1 MLSRLRY
8 PISFAVGVIISGAL
22 FWLMHALI
30 SQRPEDVQTV
40 QTAKIEFTRLR
51 RDTEIQEKKREKAEL
66 DKPKDLPP
74 QVDISK
80 SSLDV
85 GAGGIAVIAPTVES
99 KANVRAN
106 VSLGAG
112 GTDRDT
118 IPLVRI
124 EPDYPMKARQRGI
137 EGWVVLRFTIT
148 PAGTTKDVAVV
159 QAQPPSIF
167 DEAAVRAVSR
177 WKYNPKIEGGVAVE
191 RPGIMVRLDFKLDR

>member
-1 MLSRLRY
+1 MSRFRY
-8 PISFAVGVIISGAL
+8 PISILLAVVVSGAL
-22 FWLMHALI
+22 FSFLHYLI
-30 SQRPEDVQTV
+30 TRRGEAIESKQAT
-40 QTAKIEFTRLR
+40 KIEFTRLR
-51 RDTEIQEKKREKAEL
+51 RDTEVQQKKREKAEL
-66 DKPKDLPP
+66 EKPKEAPP
-74 QVDISK
+74 QTNLSR
-80 SSLDV
+80 SNLDM
-85 GAGGIAVIAPTVES
+85 GGDAIAVIAPTVEA

-137 EGWVVLRFTIT
+137 EGWVVVKFTIT
-148 PAGTTKDVAVV
+148 PAGTIKDAQVM
-159 QAQPPSIF
+159 QASPPGIF

-191 RPGIMVRLDFKLDR
+191 RPGILVRLDFKLDK

>member
-1 MLSRLRY
+1 VSRFRY
-8 PISFAVGVIISGAL
+8 PISIALAIVVSGAL
-22 FWLMHALI
+22 FWFLHSLI
-30 SQRPEDVQTV
+30 SRKADVTERHQA
-40 QTAKIEFTRLR
+40 AKIEFTRLR
-51 RDTEIQEKKREKAEL
+51 RDTEVQQKKREKAEL
-66 DKPKDLPP
+66 EKPKELPP
-74 QVDISK
+74 QANITR
-80 SSLDV
+80 SSFDM
-85 GAGGIAVIAPTVES
+85 GGDAIAVIAPTVEA

-137 EGWVVLRFTIT
+137 EGWVVVEFTIT
-148 PAGTTKDVAVV
+148 PAGTIKDARVL
-159 QAQPPSIF
+159 QAQPPGIF

-191 RPGIMVRLDFKLDR
+191 RPGIKVRLDFKLDR

>member
-1 MLSRLRY
+1 MPSLRFPVAFGLAVVLSGL
-8 PISFAVGVIISGAL
+8 L
-22 FWLMHALI
+22 FWFLNVLI
-30 SQRPEDVQTV
+30 TQRPESVERMQA
-40 QTAKIEFTRLR
+40 QKIEFTRLR
-51 RDTEIQEKKREKAEL
+51 RDTEVQQKKREKAEL
-66 DKPKDLPP
+66 EKPKEAPP
-74 QVDISK
+74 QTNISK
-80 SSLDV
+80 SSFDM
-85 GAGGIAVIAPTVES
+85 GGEALAVIAPTVEA

-124 EPDYPMKARQRGI
+124 EPDYPMRARQRGI
-137 EGWVVLRFTIT
+137 EGWVVVKFTIT
-148 PAGTTKDVAVV
+148 PAGTIKDATVV
-159 QAQPPSIF
+159 QGQPPGVF

>member
-1 MLSRLRY
+1 MISRFRL
-8 PISFAVGVIISGAL
+8 PISFALAVVVSALL
-22 FWLMHALI
+22 FWVLHFLI
-30 SQRPEDVQTV
+30 SQEADHGETV
-40 QTAKIEFTRLR
+40 QIAKIEFTRLR
-51 RDTEIQEKKREKAEL
+51 RDTEIEQKKRDKAEL
-66 DKPKDLPP
+66 EKPQEAPP
-74 QVDISK
+74 QTNLSQ
-80 SSLDV
+80 SSLDM
-85 GAGGIAVIAPTVES
+85 GGEAIAVIAPTVEA

-124 EPDYPMKARQRGI
+124 EPDYPMRARQRGI
-137 EGWVVLRFTIT
+137 EGWVVVGFTIT
-148 PAGTTKDVAVV
+148 PAGTIKDAKVV
-159 QAQPPSIF
+159 QASPPGVF

>member
-1 MLSRLRY
+1 MISRLRL
-8 PISFAVGVIISGAL
+8 PIASVLAVGVAAVL
-22 FWLMHALI
+22 FWLLNFLI
-30 SQRPEDVQTV
+30 SQEAYHGETV
-40 QTAKIEFTRLR
+40 QIAKIEFTRLR
-51 RDTEIQEKKREKAEL
+51 RDTEVQEKKR
-66 DKPKDLPP
+66 DL
-74 QVDISK
+74 SR
-80 SSLDV
+80 SSFDL
-85 GAGGIAVIAPTVES
+85 GGDAIAVIAPTVEA

-124 EPDYPMKARQRGI
+124 EPDYPMRARQRGI
-137 EGWVVLRFTIT
+137 EGWVVVQFTIT
-148 PAGTTKDVAVV
+148 PAGTIKDARVV
-159 QAQPPSIF
+159 QAQPPGVF

>member
-1 MLSRLRY
+1 MHRFRY
-8 PISFAVGVIISGAL
+8 PISIFLATVVSGAIFFFL
-22 FWLMHALI
+22 HVLI
-30 SQRPEDVQTV
+30 TQKGEVTERH

-51 RDTEIQEKKREKAEL
+51 RDTEIQQKKRDKAEL
-66 DKPKDLPP
+66 DKKTELPP
-74 QVDISK
+74 QANISR
-80 SSLDV
+80 SSFDM
-85 GAGGIAVIAPTVES
+85 GGDAIAVIAPTVEA

-124 EPDYPMKARQRGI
+124 EPEYPMRARQKGI
-137 EGWVVLRFTIT
+137 EGWVVVRFTIT
-148 PAGTTKDVAVV
+148 PAGTIKDATVV
-159 QAQPPSIF
+159 QASPTGIF

>member
-1 MLSRLRY
+1 VLSRLRY
-8 PISFAVGVIISGAL
+8 PLSIVAGVIISGGM
-22 FWLMHALI
+22 FWFLHTLI
-30 SQRPEDVQTV
+30 SQRPERTEVL

-51 RDTEIQEKKREKAEL
+51 RDTEVQQKKREKAEL

-74 QVDISK
+74 QMNISK
-80 SSLDV
+80 SSLDM
-85 GAGGIAVIAPTVES
+85 GAGGIAVIAPTVEA

-137 EGWVVLRFTIT
+137 EGWVVVRFTIT
-148 PAGTTKDVAVV
+148 PAGTIKDATVV
-159 QAQPPSIF
+159 QAQPPNIF
-167 DEAAVRAVSR
+167 DENAIRAVSR

>member
-8 PISFAVGVIISGAL
+8 PLSIVAGVIISGGM
-22 FWLMHALI
+22 FWFLHTLI
-30 SQRPEDVQTV
+30 SQRPERTEVL

-51 RDTEIQEKKREKAEL
+51 RDTEVQQKKREKAEL

-74 QVDISK
+74 QMNISK
-80 SSLDV
+80 SSLDM
-85 GAGGIAVIAPTVES
+85 GAGGIAVIAPTVEA

-137 EGWVVLRFTIT
+137 EGWVVVRFTIT
-148 PAGTTKDVAVV
+148 PAGTIKDATVV
-159 QAQPPSIF
+159 QAQPPNIF
-167 DEAAVRAVSR
+167 DENAIRAVSR

>member
-1 MLSRLRY
+1 VSRFRY
-8 PISFAVGVIISGAL
+8 PISVVLAIVVSGAL
-22 FWLMHALI
+22 FWFLNILI
-30 SQRPEDVQTV
+30 TQKADTTERTQV
-40 QTAKIEFTRLR
+40 AKIEFTRLR
-51 RDTEIQEKKREKAEL
+51 RDTEVQQKKRDKAEL
-66 DKPKDLPP
+66 EKPKELPP
-74 QVDISK
+74 QTNISR
-80 SSLDV
+80 SSFDM
-85 GAGGIAVIAPTVES
+85 GGDAIAVIAPSVEA

-124 EPDYPMKARQRGI
+124 EPDYPMRARQRGI
-137 EGWVVLRFTIT
+137 EGWVVVQFTIT
-148 PAGTTKDVAVV
+148 PAGTIKDAKVV
-159 QAQPPSIF
+159 QASPPGVF

>member
-8 PISFAVGVIISGAL
+8 PISILAGVIISGAM
-22 FWLMHALI
+22 FWFLHVLI
-30 SQRPEDVQTV
+30 SQRPPRQEIV

-51 RDTEIQEKKREKAEL
+51 RDTEVQEKKREKAEMN
-66 DKPKDLPP
+66 KTQELPP
-74 QVDISK
+74 QMNISK
-80 SSLDV
+80 SSLDM
-85 GAGGIAVIAPTVES
+85 GAGGIAVIAPTVEA

-137 EGWVVLRFTIT
+137 EGWTVVRFTIT
-148 PAGTTKDVAVV
+148 PAGTTKDVTVV
-159 QAQPPSIF
+159 QAQPPNIF
-167 DEAAVRAVSR
+167 DEAAIRAVSR